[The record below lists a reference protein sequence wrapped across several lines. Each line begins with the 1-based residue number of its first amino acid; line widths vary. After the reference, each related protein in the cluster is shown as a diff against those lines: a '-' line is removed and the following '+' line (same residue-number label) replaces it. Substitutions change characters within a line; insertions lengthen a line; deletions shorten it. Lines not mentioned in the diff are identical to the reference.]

1 MPAPLQ
7 SLLDWVTK
15 PQSSVQ
21 KHSAPVVDTLL
32 GVTLTPTD
40 PEFLATTY
48 NYVGALTGSPEGDG
62 ALQGTLSILAPGV
75 HSDFVPTC
83 LVKVGPNGEARV
95 TLTFFNYLTNLTR
108 AMNTLP
114 NANPTFSETDNF
126 FHLGFAYPETVS
138 EGGFSYQIT
147 FELTLWAGV
156 SALVSTIPFAR
167 MAAPANA
174 KSAK

>member
-7 SLLDWVTK
+7 ILLDWVTK
-15 PQSSVQ
+15 PQTTVQ
-21 KHSAPVVDTLL
+21 KHSAPVVDALL
-32 GVTLTPTD
+32 GVTLTPTNT
-40 PEFLATTY
+40 EFLATTY
-48 NYVGALTGSPEGDG
+48 NYVGALTGSPDG
-62 ALQGTLSILAPGV
+62 NGLLQGTLSILAPGV
-75 HSDFVPTC
+75 HTDFVPTC
-83 LVKVGPNGEARV
+83 LVRVGPNGEPRV
-95 TLTFFNYLTNLTR
+95 ALTFFNYLTNLTK
-108 AMNTLP
+108 AMNNLP
-114 NANPTFSETDNF
+114 DADPTFSETDNF

-138 EGGFSYQIT
+138 DGGFSYRIT